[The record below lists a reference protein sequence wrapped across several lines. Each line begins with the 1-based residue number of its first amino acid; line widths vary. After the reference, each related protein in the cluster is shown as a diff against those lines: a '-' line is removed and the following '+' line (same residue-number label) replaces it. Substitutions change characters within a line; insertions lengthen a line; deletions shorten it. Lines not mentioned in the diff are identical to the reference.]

1 MQTLAVGGQFGD
13 VGGGFDVWLPLYVAF
28 AFVLV
33 LVATGPRL
41 SVRKLLAILVFG
53 MVWSWSV
60 NHVGVIVAGGL
71 AIVFAVVLNSV
82 SRSRRRA

>member
-1 MQTLAVGGQFGD
+1 MGAIAVGGQFGN
-13 VGGGFDVWLPLYVAF
+13 VGGGFDVWLPLYIAL

-33 LVATGPRL
+33 LAATGPRL
-41 SVRKLLAILVFG
+41 SVRKGIAILGFG

-60 NHVGVIVAGGL
+60 NHIGVIVAGGL
-71 AIVFAVVLNSV
+71 AILFAIALGSI

>member
-1 MQTLAVGGQFGD
+1 MSMLAVGGQFGD
-13 VGGGFDVWLPLYVAF
+13 VGGGFDVWLPLYVAL

-33 LVATGPRL
+33 LAATGPRL
-41 SVRKLLAILVFG
+41 SVRKLIAILGFG

-60 NHVGVIVAGGL
+60 NHVGVIVAGGI
-71 AIVFAVVLNSV
+71 AILFAILLGSL